1 VCTRGTANRI
11 QRQLPW
17 PAGCLCAARR
27 ELTCE
32 RAIQRARRERLWASE
47 SISNGRFVCVV
58 FVWRVRATRACRVR
72 PLPPPGRPTHKQA
85 PLPVNTTWI
94 SPKHRRCQ
102 DETFRHLCQIYW
114 PTPCPDQS
122 FRYSTT
128 YSTTQPPPP
137 STDENTLYEYVAELN
152 EIMATKR
159 QFDALNDE
167 EDICK
172 YYHLHDKKLGEGGFA
187 KVRLATHLRT
197 KQYVAI
203 KCLDKIRLGSE
214 LPRIYNEI
222 KCLKKLKHKNIAR
235 LYQVFETDTV
245 IYLVLEYCQGG
256 ELFDY
261 IVKKS
266 RLSESESAQIL
277 FDLMRVLD
285 FIHIN
290 GFAHRDLKPENVLF
304 DERHQ
309 IKLID
314 FGLAANCS
322 ADNMANNKNQAP
334 LGQLSTC
341 CGSITYAAP
350 EVIAGGVY
358 SGTAVDVW
366 SAGVMMYAL
375 LIGQLPFNDNSI
387 SKLYQKIQ
395 AGIQELPDYLSQ
407 DACDLLRKMLTVNP
421 RYRITV
427 RDVLSHPWLRNR
439 SSNYT
444 RIHRRLDFN
453 SSQLDDLVVQRCCEL
468 FPEISETQLRDLI
481 RADFN
486 YYSTTYHLLQAK
498 CPPRSVGIVKR
509 SMPDEQTSVIPSVAP
524 VPPMVL
530 TPRRNINNNN
540 NYNNNNIVVHTI
552 DNKND
557 DNGLGKGSC
566 QPSPTKRSRF
576 VTVVNTPRTPRTP
589 PSYLKRLHETNK
601 APRTCPSKVL
611 TTPITKFKPA
621 AKKSLV
627 KRLIESATP
636 SKLRRRH
643 KKRKEQLYI

>member
-1 VCTRGTANRI
+1 MANN
-11 QRQLPW
+11 
-17 PAGCLCAARR
+17 
-27 ELTCE
+27 
-32 RAIQRARRERLWASE
+32 RLS
-47 SISNGRFVCVV
+47 
-58 FVWRVRATRACRVR
+58 
-72 PLPPPGRPTHKQA
+72 
-85 PLPVNTTWI
+85 
-94 SPKHRRCQ
+94 
-102 DETFRHLCQIYW
+102 
-114 PTPCPDQS
+114 
-122 FRYSTT
+122 
-128 YSTTQPPPP
+128 
-137 STDENTLYEYVAELN
+137 VALG
-152 EIMATKR
+152 
-159 QFDALNDE
+159 DDD
-167 EDICK
+167 DICK

-203 KCLDKIRLGSE
+203 KCLDKIKLGPE

-235 LYQVFETDTV
+235 LYQVFETETV

-261 IVKKS
+261 IVKKN
-266 RLSESESAQIL
+266 RLNENESAQIL

-322 ADNMANNKNQAP
+322 ADNMAANKNQAP

-395 AGIQELPDYLSQ
+395 AGVQELPEYLSR
-407 DACDLLRKMLTVNP
+407 DACDLLRKMLTVDP

-439 SSNYT
+439 NSNFT

-453 SSQLDDLVVQRCCEL
+453 SSQLDDLVVQKCHEL
-468 FPEISETQLRDLI
+468 FPQISETQLRDLI

-498 CPPRSVGIVKR
+498 CPPRSVGVVKR
-509 SMPDEQTSVIPSVAP
+509 SMPDEQTIVIPTVAP
-524 VPPMVL
+524 VPHMVL
-530 TPRRNINNNN
+530 TPRRNNNNINNNN
-540 NYNNNNIVVHTI
+540 VVTHTINNNYNDVDASKSNCHA
-552 DNKND
+552 
-557 DNGLGKGSC
+557 
-566 QPSPTKRSRF
+566 SPTKRTRF

-589 PSYLKRLHETNK
+589 PSYLRRLHETK
-601 APRTCPSKVL
+601 RAPNTCPSKVL
-611 TTPITKFKPA
+611 TTPICKFKQKV
-621 AKKSLV
+621 KKSLV

-636 SKLRRRH
+636 SKLRNRH